1 MSSENDASKQ
11 NSTKAVDEVD
21 VPDTNQ
27 THQDKEYRLNRQRF
41 WLEVLTFVAVV
52 VYATIAALQWFAMR
66 DAIQMAGRA
75 NQIAISALT
84 TAQRPW
90 VGIVNP
96 IFIDKPLTFDAKG
109 ANIVIRIKLKNFG
122 VSPANAAIPI
132 TTMLLTEDLNEV
144 TKYQKDICSW
154 PAMKQKVGNLIFPNQ
169 EITSMPINILVD
181 PPKIRT
187 NSKGMTE
194 AWLVGCL
201 PYWDQFNQL
210 RSTAVL
216 YMFNLNRNAEFKPI
230 GVIQG
235 VFEPYLLG
243 NVAN

>member
-1 MSSENDASKQ
+1 MRTESQIPPSVTDS
-11 NSTKAVDEVD
+11 
-21 VPDTNQ
+21 NQ
-27 THQDKEYRLNRQRF
+27 TQKDKEYQLDRKRF
-41 WLEVLTFVAVV
+41 WVEVITLVAVA
-52 VYATIAALQWFAMR
+52 VYAAIALFQWLAMR

-90 VGIVNP
+90 VGIVDP

-132 TTMLLTEDLNEV
+132 ITMMLTEDLNEV
-144 TKYQKDICSW
+144 TKYQKEICSW

-169 EITSMPINILVD
+169 EFTAMTINIQVD
-181 PPKIRT
+181 PPQIRT

-201 PYWDQFNQL
+201 PYWDQFNQP

-230 GVIQG
+230 GIIQG